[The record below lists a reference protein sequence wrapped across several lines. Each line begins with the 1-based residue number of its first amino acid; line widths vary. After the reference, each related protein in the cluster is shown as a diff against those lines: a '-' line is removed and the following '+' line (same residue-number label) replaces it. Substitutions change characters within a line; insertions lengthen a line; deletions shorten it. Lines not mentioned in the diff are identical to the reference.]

1 MITDIEG
8 IISGS
13 AHAENVV
20 ASLNDLKGKLPALIE
35 ERKQIDALADEIGKL
50 IHREDLYVTGL
61 PQLAEIIKKLRELS
75 GKIDALRNKVNDL
88 KKALKVLKA
97 KLSGMDSEKKLNDLL
112 KAVLD
117 QVARCKQLESDID

>member
-1 MITDIEG
+1 M
-8 IISGS
+8 
-13 AHAENVV
+13 
-20 ASLNDLKGKLPALIE
+20 ASLNDLKGKLPALLE

-50 IHREDLYVTGL
+50 IHREDLYVTSL